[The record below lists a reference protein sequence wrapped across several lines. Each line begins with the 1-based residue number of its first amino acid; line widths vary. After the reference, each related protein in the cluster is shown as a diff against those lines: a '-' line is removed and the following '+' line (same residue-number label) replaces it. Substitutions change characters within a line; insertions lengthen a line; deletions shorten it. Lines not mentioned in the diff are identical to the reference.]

1 MIHIGSLI
9 EQELRRQDRSVTWFA
24 SELHFDRTN
33 VYKVFKKK
41 SIDTLLLENICV
53 ILRHNFFLDYAE
65 DIVCPNWLHAIVGHI
80 KNYSYLCAIKI

>member
-9 EQELRRQDRSVTWFA
+9 EQELRRQDRSVTWLA
-24 SELHFDRTN
+24 GELHCDRTN

-41 SIDTLLLENICV
+41 SIDTQLLENISV

-65 DIVCPNWLHAIVGHI
+65 EVSVL
-80 KNYSYLCAIKI
+80 LR

>member
-24 SELHFDRTN
+24 SELHCDRTN

-41 SIDTLLLENICV
+41 SIDTLLLEIICV

-65 DIVCPNWLHAIVGHI
+65 EVNLF
-80 KNYSYLCAIKI
+80 LR

>member
-1 MIHIGSLI
+1 MADMIHIGSLI

-65 DIVCPNWLHAIVGHI
+65 EVSVL
-80 KNYSYLCAIKI
+80 LR

>member
-24 SELHFDRTN
+24 DKLHCGRTN

-41 SIDTLLLENICV
+41 SIDTLLLEKICV
-53 ILRHNFFLDYAE
+53 ILQHNFFLDYAE
-65 DIVCPNWLHAIVGHI
+65 DISPL
-80 KNYSYLCAIKI
+80 LR

>member
-24 SELHFDRTN
+24 SELHRDRTN

-65 DIVCPNWLHAIVGHI
+65 AVNSSL
-80 KNYSYLCAIKI
+80 

>member
-53 ILRHNFFLDYAE
+53 ILRHNFFLDYAAG
-65 DIVCPNWLHAIVGHI
+65 IGPL
-80 KNYSYLCAIKI
+80 LR

>member
-9 EQELRRQDRSVTWFA
+9 EQELRRQDQSVTWFA
-24 SELHFDRTN
+24 SELHCDRTN

-65 DIVCPNWLHAIVGHI
+65 VVKSSL
-80 KNYSYLCAIKI
+80 

>member
-24 SELHFDRTN
+24 SELHCDRTN

-41 SIDTLLLENICV
+41 SIDTKLLEDISV
-53 ILRHNFFLDYAE
+53 ILQHNFFLDYAE
-65 DIVCPNWLHAIVGHI
+65 DVAPL
-80 KNYSYLCAIKI
+80 LR

>member
-24 SELHFDRTN
+24 GELHCDRTN

-41 SIDTLLLENICV
+41 SIDTQLLENICI

-65 DIVCPNWLHAIVGHI
+65 KVSTSL
-80 KNYSYLCAIKI
+80 Y

>member
-9 EQELRRQDRSVTWFA
+9 EQELRRQDQSVTWFA
-24 SELHFDRTN
+24 SELHCDRTN

-65 DIVCPNWLHAIVGHI
+65 AVNSSL
-80 KNYSYLCAIKI
+80 